1 MLLQERFGYYDPT
14 FELARIAV
22 EQHHGVLWW
31 KNDADEL
38 RAQLVTPEF
47 HGSWLAGAILVAAD
61 AAEVGTKP
69 GRRYLAGDREPRCPE
84 DRAWLGLVDDVVA
97 MQRFRLERESGLAVT
112 WIQDFVPTGQLVGAG
127 LSGDEANLF
136 AAGVAL
142 IRQAQIRCNAD
153 SVGNDGILW
162 GRYSDLRRDAGF
174 PDWKW
179 ARYVDDVEILW
190 GVPAP
195 DYHWEKAAGFEDWLR
210 DHPGKD
216 AWVPRVRAA
225 FDRKARFNNRTFGE
239 WESISREPGFALIAA
254 LSSFDTSQGNGEWR
268 RANGDQIDRLCDSVI
283 TLNEQMSAEWW
294 SQWTSADT
302 TPDTPEQT
310 WTAAVIS
317 LATLFARAETVS
329 DPSSVIQLG
338 DS

>member
-31 KNDADEL
+31 KNDADQL

-61 AAEVGTKP
+61 AADVGTKP
-69 GRRYLAGDREPRCPE
+69 GRRYLAGDREPRCSE
-84 DRAWLGLVDDVVA
+84 DRAWLGLFDDVVA

-112 WIQDFVPTGQLVGAG
+112 WIQDFVPAGQLEAAG

-162 GRYSDLRRDAGF
+162 GA
-174 PDWKW
+174 
-179 ARYVDDVEILW
+179 ILIC
-190 GVPAP
+190 GAMQ
-195 DYHWEKAAGFEDWLR
+195 DF
-210 DHPGKD
+210 
-216 AWVPRVRAA
+216 
-225 FDRKARFNNRTFGE
+225 
-239 WESISREPGFALIAA
+239 LI
-254 LSSFDTSQGNGEWR
+254 GNGHGTSTMWR
-268 RANGDQIDRLCDSVI
+268 FCGAFRRPTITGRRRPGSRIGSVI
-283 TLNEQMSAEWW
+283 IQ
-294 SQWTSADT
+294 
-302 TPDTPEQT
+302 
-310 WTAAVIS
+310 
-317 LATLFARAETVS
+317 ARMRGSHA
-329 DPSSVIQLG
+329 
-338 DS
+338 